1 MRRLL
6 RRWFIDGM
14 SFMAL
19 GLFSSLIIGLII
31 DTVGTYVPYLES
43 LKEVGAVAMG
53 MTGAAIGA
61 AIAYGLK
68 ASPLV
73 IFSVV
78 VVSYAAYDMGG
89 AAGSY
94 IASIIAIEVA
104 RLYAGRTKIDIIV
117 TPFLTI
123 VLGYIVARFIGP
135 VIGDFMT
142 SMGEVIIFATEQR
155 PFIMGMLVAVIF
167 GITLTAPLSSAAL
180 ALMLDLS
187 GLAAGAAVI
196 GCCCHMVGLAVTGYR
211 DNGFSGLISI
221 GIGTSMLQVPNVLL
235 NPFIIL
241 PPVLASAVIAPI
253 MTVFFPMENNAAGAG
268 MGTSGLVGQIM
279 TIETMGPSLEV
290 WLLIL
295 VFQIVLPALITLL
308 FYTLLKRAGLIKDGD
323 QKLRIGAKE

>member
-31 DTVGTYVPYLES
+31 DTAGTYIPYLS
-43 LKEVGAVAMG
+43 GLKEIGAVAMSL
-53 MTGAAIGA
+53 TGAAIGA

-73 IFSVV
+73 IFSTL

-89 AAGSY
+89 VAGSY
-94 IASIIAIEVA
+94 ITSIAVIEIAKI
-104 RLYAGRTKIDIIV
+104 YAGRTKIDIIV

-123 VLGYIVARFIGP
+123 VFGYMVAKFVGP
-135 VIGDFMT
+135 AIGDFMIGI
-142 SMGEVIIFATEQR
+142 GEFIGFATEQR
-155 PFIMGMLVAVIF
+155 PFIMGILVAVVF
-167 GITLTAPLSSAAL
+167 GVTLTAPLSSAAL
-180 ALMLDLS
+180 AIMLDIS

-211 DNGFSGLISI
+211 DNGVSGLISI
-221 GIGTSMLQVPNVLL
+221 GAGTSMLQIPNVLL
-235 NPFIIL
+235 NPFILL
-241 PPVLASAVIAPI
+241 PPVLSSAVIAPV

-268 MGTSGLVGQIM
+268 MGTSGFVGQIM
-279 TIETMGPSLEV
+279 AVETMGPAMGV
-290 WLLIL
+290 WILIL
-295 VFQIVLPALITLL
+295 VFHIVLPAVITLV
-308 FYTLLKRAGLIKDGD
+308 FYILLRRMGLIKDGD
-323 QKLRIGAKE
+323 QTLRLSAKD